1 MPNIL
6 NSSKDDIKTKLS
18 FNEDDDRIGFEDEL
32 SSMEKFSIDD
42 ALFLTGGSWGR
53 FQKMSSLCFFVLFGV
68 GSQFFYSIPFY

>member
-42 ALFLTGGSWGR
+42 ALLLTGGSWGR
-53 FQKMSSLCFFVLFGV
+53 F
-68 GSQFFYSIPFY
+68 

>member
-53 FQKMSSLCFFVLFGV
+53 F
-68 GSQFFYSIPFY
+68 